1 MIFFG
6 CVPVT
11 IRPPISTL
19 SPVCTSKRVEMLAN
33 VVGLGVGIGVGAGVA
48 VAVAVAVGMGV
59 GVDVGVVVAVGVGVG
74 VDVGVAVAV
83 GVGVGGVPAGS
94 NEATVTVLPS
104 ITAALPAVKFVALVL
119 MIRTFEVVPG
129 SSFEL
134 SGGKNE
140 NPITSPVGALRSAP
154 SGGTVPSMKG
164 PDK

>member
-1 MIFFG
+1 MTFFG

-11 IRPPISTL
+11 IKPPISTL
-19 SPVCTSKRVEMLAN
+19 SPVCTGKRVEMLAN
-33 VVGLGVGIGVGAGVA
+33 VVGLGVGIGVGVGVA
-48 VAVAVAVGMGV
+48 VAVGVGVGFDVGVAVAVG
-59 GVDVGVVVAVGVGVG
+59 VDVG

-104 ITAALPAVKFVALVL
+104 ITAAVPDLKLVALVL
-119 MIRTFEVVPG
+119 MMRTFEVVPG

-140 NPITSPVGALRSAP
+140 NPITSPVGALRSAL
-154 SGGTVPSMKG
+154 SGGTVPSMKK